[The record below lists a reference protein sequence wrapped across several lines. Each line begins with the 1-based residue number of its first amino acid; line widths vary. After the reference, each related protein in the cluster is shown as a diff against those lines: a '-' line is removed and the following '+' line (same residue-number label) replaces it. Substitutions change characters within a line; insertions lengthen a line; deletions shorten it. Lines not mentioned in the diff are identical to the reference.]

1 MRTVSSFFGW
11 AFSFGCC
18 FALSF
23 AAGLKGDYNLMTFE
37 IFFAVM
43 TGINTLLAGVQLHT
57 EVTDMQ
63 LLLKQARFPLQKDA
77 NG

>member
-23 AAGLKGDYNLMTFE
+23 AAGLKGDYNLMTG
-37 IFFAVM
+37 V
-43 TGINTLLAGVQLHT
+43 NTLLAGVQLHT